1 MKKINIPAVILA
13 AGQGKRLR
21 QFTEEV
27 PKVLVEVH
35 GKPLLDYVLLNLI
48 EVGVKQFFIVTGY
61 KADLVEKWIHN
72 RFSSKKFE
80 SLNFE
85 FIYQEKINGTGGAT
99 LLTEQFIKKKGFNA
113 FFLTYGDL
121 LVSGS
126 VIKRLFNIFQHEEHD
141 IFLVGNP
148 TDDPSA
154 GAAIYYEGN
163 TIVDLIEKPIS
174 TAPKTD
180 LNNSGI
186 YIFQNTIYDFLEK
199 TKPSIRGEI
208 ELTDPIIK
216 ILHENNQKIR
226 LIKILEDEF
235 WYDVGTVDS
244 LKKLNNDEFW
254 NSKVNWTMV
263 YDTILRSD
271 NVF

>member
-1 MKKINIPAVILA
+1 MKKKIPAVILA

-21 QFTEEV
+21 PYTEKV

-35 GKPLLDYVLLNLI
+35 GKPLLEYVLLNLI
-48 EVGVKQFFIVTGY
+48 DVGVKQFFIVTGY
-61 KADLVEKWIHN
+61 KADLVENWIHK
-72 RFSSKKFE
+72 RFSPKEFE

-85 FIYQEKINGTGGAT
+85 YIYQEKINGTGGAT
-99 LLTEQFIKKKGFNA
+99 LLTEQFIKNKGFNA

-126 VIKRLFNIFQHEEHD
+126 VIKRLFNIFKQEEHD
-141 IFLVGNP
+141 IYLVGNP

-163 TIVDLIEKPIS
+163 TIVDLIEKPTS
-174 TAPKTD
+174 SASKTD

-186 YIFQNTIYDFLEK
+186 YIFQNTIFEFLKK

-226 LIKILEDEF
+226 LIKILEEEF

-244 LKKLNNDEFW
+244 LKKINNDISW
-254 NSKVNWTMV
+254 IPKMN
-263 YDTILRSD
+263 
-271 NVF
+271 